1 MFLSRLIML
10 LEWTKVVTW
19 LIQILCKAPFYA
31 LIIVDYFQLE
41 MHLYA
46 STAFIEAFFPAIESF
61 LLLIFSNK
69 NTILMFSVI
78 FICLY
83 FLCALGN
90 FQMFNNEADIITFVV
105 FILFFVVNLLFEIV
119 CIFEI
124 MTLSSSSF
132 QSSFFVRKLFLSL
145 ARLSFVFSVICLVE
159 FIHKEQLLQN
169 RTERQVLWLS
179 VSTIAIVLY
188 TYYVS
193 YQLNNEVS
201 VTFLLSIFLV
211 CILWILFI
219 LNFKAAY
226 AATALIVVF
235 SIYCFFWYKL
245 YAVKL
250 ISITVAEFMSQFTM
264 VGALL
269 FAVGHK

>member
-46 STAFIEAFFPAIESF
+46 STAFFEASFPAIESF

-69 NTILMFSVI
+69 NTILVFSVI
-78 FICLY
+78 FICLH

-90 FQMFNNEADIITFVV
+90 FQMLNNEVENIITFVV
-105 FILFFVVNLLFEIV
+105 FILFFVVNLLFEIF

-132 QSSFFVRKLFLSL
+132 QSSFFVRKLF
-145 ARLSFVFSVICLVE
+145 F
-159 FIHKEQLLQN
+159 H
-169 RTERQVLWLS
+169 
-179 VSTIAIVLY
+179 
-188 TYYVS
+188 
-193 YQLNNEVS
+193 
-201 VTFLLSIFLV
+201 
-211 CILWILFI
+211 
-219 LNFKAAY
+219 
-226 AATALIVVF
+226 
-235 SIYCFFWYKL
+235 
-245 YAVKL
+245 
-250 ISITVAEFMSQFTM
+250 
-264 VGALL
+264 
-269 FAVGHK
+269 